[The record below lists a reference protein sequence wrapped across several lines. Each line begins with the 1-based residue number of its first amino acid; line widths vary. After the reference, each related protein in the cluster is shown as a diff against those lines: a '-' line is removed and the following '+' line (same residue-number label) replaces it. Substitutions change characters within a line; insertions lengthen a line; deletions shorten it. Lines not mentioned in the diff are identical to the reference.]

1 MLLSHLTFST
11 GLDFDTYGRDV
22 ELTGISCDSRRVIK
36 GGLFI
41 AIEGFKVDGHGF
53 IPDVIER
60 GAVAVAVSRRA
71 LREDRVR
78 ISPEITVVAFDD
90 TRYAMAHLF
99 SAWYFH
105 PHRALRMVGVTGTNG
120 KTSTARLLY
129 EVLCRSCV
137 PCGLI
142 GTTSVIS
149 PKGEIRLSGNDP
161 LANMTTPDP
170 EQLYAILHRMRE
182 DGADTVVM
190 EVTSHALALGK
201 VAPIEF
207 EIGIF
212 TNLTEDHLDLHGDM
226 ESYFKAKCGLFE
238 RCLKAI
244 INIDDK
250 YGRRLHESISSR
262 ITSVTCSGEGRS
274 AILSATDVTLTACG
288 IEYKLCSPSIR
299 ARIRSRLWGDFNV
312 MNTLEAI
319 GGAYLLGVPARDI
332 KQAIADVPVIKGRL
346 EKVRLDGRA
355 GFSVYVDY
363 AHTPDALEN
372 VLRSV
377 RASSTRCERIVL
389 LFGCGGDRERQKR
402 SLMGRIAVSMAD
414 HVIITSD
421 NCRSEAPNE
430 IIEDILS
437 GIDGESSYTVIED
450 RKEAIEYAVRS
461 ARDGDVI
468 ILAGKGHEEYEIVGD
483 ERRPFNEK
491 ELVCRAYEK
500 YRADR

>member
-1 MLLSHLTFST
+1 MLLSQLLLGTE
-11 GLDFDTYGRDV
+11 LDFDTYGRDV
-22 ELTGISCDSRRVIK
+22 CITSVTCDSRRVTA

-41 AIEGFKVDGHGF
+41 ALEGFKADGHRF
-53 IPDVIER
+53 ISDAISR
-60 GAVAVAVSRRA
+60 GAAAVAVTRHA
-71 LREDRVR
+71 LREGRATLTD
-78 ISPEITVVAFDD
+78 SATVVAFAD
-90 TRYAMAHLF
+90 TREAMSYLF
-99 SAWYFH
+99 SAWYSH
-105 PHRALRMVGVTGTNG
+105 PHRSLRMVGVTGTNG
-120 KTSTARLLY
+120 KTSTARLIY
-129 EVLCRSCV
+129 EVLCRSSIPV
-137 PCGLI
+137 GLI

-149 PKGEIRLSGNDP
+149 PKGEISLAGNDP

-170 EQLYAILHRMRE
+170 EQLYAILERMRE

-190 EVTSHALALGK
+190 EVTSHALALRK
-201 VAPIEF
+201 VAPIKF

-226 ESYFKAKCGLFE
+226 EGYFTAKKSLFE
-238 RCLKAI
+238 GCRRAI

-250 YGRRLHESISSR
+250 YGRRLWECISPYVP
-262 ITSVTCSGEGRS
+262 TVTCSCRGRS
-274 AILSATDVTLTACG
+274 ATLSATDVTLTPDG
-288 IEYKLCSPSIR
+288 IEYKLCSPTLR

-319 GGAYLLGVPARDI
+319 AASHLLGVPPREI
-332 KQAIADVPVIKGRL
+332 KQAVADVPVIKGRL
-346 EKVRLDGRA
+346 ERVKLDGRA
-355 GFSVYVDY
+355 CFSVYVDY

-377 RASSTRCERIVL
+377 RASTARGGRIVL
-389 LFGCGGDRERQKR
+389 LFGCGGDREKQKR

-421 NCRSEAPNE
+421 NCRSEAPHE
-430 IIEDILS
+430 IIKDILS

-450 RKEAIEYAVRS
+450 RSEAIEYAVKS
-461 ARDGDVI
+461 ARNGDVI

-491 ELVCRAYEK
+491 EIVRRAYEK
-500 YRADR
+500 FCVDR